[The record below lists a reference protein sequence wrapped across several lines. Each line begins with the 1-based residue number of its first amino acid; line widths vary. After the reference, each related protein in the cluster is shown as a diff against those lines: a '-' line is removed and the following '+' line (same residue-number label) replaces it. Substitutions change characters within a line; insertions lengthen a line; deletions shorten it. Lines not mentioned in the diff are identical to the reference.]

1 MTRLDEAAWP
11 SVPMEPLL
19 LVPLGSTEQHGPHLP
34 FSVDTDIAAA
44 VAREAA
50 ERLGAVVAPALA
62 YGSSGEHQ
70 GFAGTLSI
78 GQDALRLLLV
88 ELVRSARTWAA
99 RVVLIAGHGGNAPV
113 LWEVVPTLRAEGHE
127 VAWLG
132 LGAPNGD
139 AHAGLTE
146 TSLMLHLDPAR
157 VGAFDNVVGATE
169 PISDLL
175 PHLREGRLREV
186 TPNGVL
192 GDPRAA
198 TAAEGET
205 LLAQIVNEVVVRIG
219 LDRVGAHG
227 ELQARS

>member
-113 LWEVVPTLRAEGHE
+113 LWTVDGINFASVPTTPTPTLKFRGRGGACSVSTLGCWKFPKRVWPYSWPLRNCFRQLSGSH
-127 VAWLG
+127 
-132 LGAPNGD
+132 
-139 AHAGLTE
+139 
-146 TSLMLHLDPAR
+146 
-157 VGAFDNVVGATE
+157 
-169 PISDLL
+169 
-175 PHLREGRLREV
+175 
-186 TPNGVL
+186 
-192 GDPRAA
+192 
-198 TAAEGET
+198 
-205 LLAQIVNEVVVRIG
+205 
-219 LDRVGAHG
+219 
-227 ELQARS
+227 

>member
-1 MTRLDEAAWP
+1 
-11 SVPMEPLL
+11 
-19 LVPLGSTEQHGPHLP
+19 
-34 FSVDTDIAAA
+34 
-44 VAREAA
+44 
-50 ERLGAVVAPALA
+50 
-62 YGSSGEHQ
+62 
-70 GFAGTLSI
+70 
-78 GQDALRLLLV
+78 
-88 ELVRSARTWAA
+88 
-99 RVVLIAGHGGNAPV
+99 
-113 LWEVVPTLRAEGHE
+113 
-127 VAWLG
+127 
-132 LGAPNGD
+132 
-139 AHAGLTE
+139 
-146 TSLMLHLDPAR
+146 MLHLDPAR